1 MRNKIYYLCDFHLS
15 CEYIS
20 RYSEKH
26 IKLYIAEVVILLNTY
41 FNLQEQK
48 QLKMDYFDG
57 EKFNSIAEGNLPD
70 DISFDGL
77 DEQKLNDFFDKISI
91 MDISDLE
98 KWEKMG
104 KN

>member
-20 RYSEKH
+20 RYGEKH
-26 IKLYIAEVVILLNTY
+26 IKSYIAEVVILLNTY
-41 FNLQEQK
+41 FNPQEQK
-48 QLKMDYFDG
+48 QLKMDYFNR

-77 DEQKLNDFFDKISI
+77 DEQKLNDFFDKISV
-91 MDISDLE
+91 MDISNLE
-98 KWEKMG
+98 KWKNG